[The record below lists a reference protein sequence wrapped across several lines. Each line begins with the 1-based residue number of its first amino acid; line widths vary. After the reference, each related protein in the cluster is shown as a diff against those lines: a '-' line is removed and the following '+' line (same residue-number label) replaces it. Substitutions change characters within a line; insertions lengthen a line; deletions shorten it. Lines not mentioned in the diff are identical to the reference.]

1 MKYYCMI
8 TLIIFP
14 LLFVIQLVSGM
25 VLHEGA
31 TTLDHLVQKLLR
43 CKHHKQKYIR
53 CLDEEIVPTGLRI
66 NKKPAINT
74 VSSDFHNSSKT
85 IIFKSEKDLVQLLLV
100 ESDKIIA
107 KTDFKIQSYIKEYH
121 PSNYHRE
128 YELLQKKHSNYK
140 K

>member
-1 MKYYCMI
+1 MI

-43 CKHHKQKYIR
+43 CKHHKQKCIR

-66 NKKPAINT
+66 NKKLEN
-74 VSSDFHNSSKT
+74 NY
-85 IIFKSEKDLVQLLLV
+85 
-100 ESDKIIA
+100 
-107 KTDFKIQSYIKEYH
+107 IQG
-121 PSNYHRE
+121 RE
-128 YELLQKKHSNYK
+128 GFSTTSISRVG
-140 K
+140 

>member
-66 NKKPAINT
+66 NKKLT
-74 VSSDFHNSSKT
+74 LFHL
-85 IIFKSEKDLVQLLLV
+85 IFITAGKQLY
-100 ESDKIIA
+100 SRQRRI
-107 KTDFKIQSYIKEYH
+107 
-121 PSNYHRE
+121 
-128 YELLQKKHSNYK
+128 
-140 K
+140 